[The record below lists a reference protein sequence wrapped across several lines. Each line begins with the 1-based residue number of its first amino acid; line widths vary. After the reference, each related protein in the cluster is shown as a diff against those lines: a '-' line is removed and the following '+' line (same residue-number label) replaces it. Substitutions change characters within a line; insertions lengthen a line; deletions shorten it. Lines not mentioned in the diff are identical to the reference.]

1 MKKKLIA
8 AWSCGVILL
17 SLFSSCEK
25 YLDQNPDMRAELNTT
40 DKIKRLVTNAYPG
53 QNYLAMME
61 TYSDN
66 VEDKGVGDLNDPVRS
81 LYFWE
86 DIADNGTSTPTSY
99 WNACYSAIAS
109 ANHALRAIEQQPDLG
124 AAVLPYKGE
133 ALVARAY
140 AHFML
145 VNLFAKV
152 YEIGGANNSP
162 GIPYATDPET
172 SVIQEYDRGTVASV
186 YAAIRADLE
195 EGIPLLNG
203 GTWEVPKYHFTP
215 AAAHA
220 FASRFYLFTGEWEKV
235 VSHASAIFAGGD
247 FTGRIRPYN
256 STFRTMSFEETRI
269 AYTRANQPFNLLIN
283 ETYSNYQRFTGSRY
297 AMGVRIFNE
306 VYNGQTA
313 AGNSF
318 YNFGLSYGPPHY
330 TTYIW
335 REHFHVTDA
344 AANIGFPQLM
354 VPVLVT
360 DEALLSRAEAHLELG
375 NNAAAL
381 ADLNLIASNRV
392 RDYNPSAH
400 AVTAEKSKVHFN
412 LTDDKQALIETTLE
426 FKRLAFID
434 EGLRWLDIIRK
445 KLPVRHNVIDAQERE
460 SFIDLGP
467 EDPRRVFQI
476 PVDANLSNIAPN
488 PR

>member
-1 MKKKLIA
+1 MKKNITA
-8 AWSCGVILL
+8 AWTCGLIFL

-25 YLDQNPDMRAELNTT
+25 YLDQNPDMRAELNSV

-53 QNYLAMME
+53 SNYLSMME

-66 VEDKGVGDLNDPVRS
+66 VEDKGVGDNGEPVRS
-81 LYFWE
+81 MYFWE
-86 DIADNGTSTPTSY
+86 DIAGSETSTPTSY
-99 WNACYSAIAS
+99 WNACYAAIAS
-109 ANHALRAIEQQPDLG
+109 ANHALQAIEQQPQLG
-124 AAVLPYKGE
+124 AEVLPYKGE

-152 YEIGGANNSP
+152 YEINGSNDSP
-162 GIPYATDPET
+162 GIPYVTIPET
-172 SVIQEYDRGTVASV
+172 KVIQEYDRGTVASV
-186 YAAIRADLE
+186 YASIRADLE
-195 EGIPLLNG
+195 EGLPLLNG

-220 FASRFYLFTGEWEKV
+220 FAARFYLFTGEWEKV
-235 VSHASAIFAGGD
+235 VSHASSIFAGGD

-256 STFRTMSFEETRI
+256 STFRTMSYEETRI
-269 AYTRANQPFNLLIN
+269 AYSRANQPYNLLIN
-283 ETYSNYQRFTGSRY
+283 ETYSVHQRNTGSRY
-297 AMGVRIFNE
+297 AMGVRIFTD

-313 AGNSF
+313 AGNTF

-335 REHFHVTDA
+335 REHFHVTDP
-344 AANIGFPQLM
+344 AANIGFPMLM

-360 DEALLSRAEAHLELG
+360 DEALLNRAEAYLELG

-381 ADLNLIASNRV
+381 ADLNLMASNRV
-392 RDYNPSAH
+392 RDYNPTAH
-400 AVTAEKSKVHFN
+400 AVTAEKSKTFFN
-412 LTDDKQALIETTLE
+412 VTSDKEALIQTTLQ

-460 SFIDLGP
+460 TFIDLNP
-467 EDPRRVFQI
+467 DDPRRVFQI
-476 PVDANLSNIAPN
+476 PEDANLSNIAPN